1 MKPSIHNGAM
11 SDRAPLAAFA
21 GLAAL
26 AIAMGIGRFAFT
38 PVLPMMQG
46 DAGVTMVQGGWL
58 ASANYV
64 GYLVGGL
71 SAVAMRMTPRRAIR
85 IGLAVVG
92 VSTLAMGLS
101 THLATWLVLRTL
113 AGIASAWVL
122 VFASAW
128 CLDRFQ
134 SVPSRSRQALLSAA
148 VFAGVGIGIAVAGAA
163 CVLVSIF
170 DGSSTLAWIALGVL
184 SLGGSAVIWNLF
196 EPTHVPVTA
205 RAAAPLSWNAET
217 VRLVL
222 CYGAFGFGYII
233 PATFLSA
240 MARDA
245 ASDPAIYGW
254 SWPVFGAAAAVST
267 FAAAMLRRRLADRWI
282 WIAGHV
288 AMAAG
293 VVVPLAW
300 RGLGGIV
307 VSALLVGGTFMV
319 VTMVGMQEA
328 RRVAG
333 PHSRSLIAAMT
344 SAFAAGQIAGP
355 LAVSALAAHGAGFGP
370 ALGLAAALLILSAV
384 ALVPFPSTRR
394 SP

>member
-1 MKPSIHNGAM
+1 MPDNPAP
-11 SDRAPLAAFA
+11 DRMTRAALG
-21 GLAAL
+21 GLTAL

-38 PVLPMMQG
+38 PLLPMMQG
-46 DAGVTMVQGGWL
+46 DAGVTMVEGGWL

-64 GYLVGGL
+64 GYLLGGL
-71 SAVAMRMTPRRAIR
+71 CAVAMRLSPPRAIR

-92 VSTLAMGLS
+92 FSTLAMGFS
-101 THLATWLVLRTL
+101 SHMAAWLVLRTL

-128 CLDRFQ
+128 SLDRFQ
-134 SVPSRSRQALLSAA
+134 AVSSRSRQAFLGAT
-148 VFAGVGIGIAVAGAA
+148 VFAGVGIGIAIAGGA
-163 CVLVSIF
+163 CAVLSIVH
-170 DGSSTLAWIALGVL
+170 GRSALAWIVLGIL
-184 SLGGSAVIWNLF
+184 SLAGSIAIWNLF
-196 EPTHVPVTA
+196 EPIPAAPAA
-205 RAAAPLSWNAET
+205 RAAARLSWNSET
-217 VRLVL
+217 ARLVT

-254 SWPVFGAAAAVST
+254 SWPMFGAAAASST
-267 FAAAMLRRRLADRWI
+267 FAAALLRRRLSDRWI
-282 WIAGHV
+282 WIAGHI

-300 RGLGGIV
+300 HGLGGIV
-307 VSALLVGGTFMV
+307 VSALLVGGTFLV

-333 PHSRSLIAAMT
+333 PQSRPLIAAMT

-355 LAVSALAAHGAGFGP
+355 LVVSALAARGAGFAP
-370 ALGLAAALLILSAV
+370 ALCIAGAVLLLSAL
-384 ALVPFPSTRR
+384 ALVPIPSQKR

>member
-1 MKPSIHNGAM
+1 MLDNAG
-11 SDRAPLAAFA
+11 SDRMTLAALG

-38 PVLPMMQG
+38 PLLPMMQS

-64 GYLVGGL
+64 GYLLGGL
-71 SAVAMRMTPRRAIR
+71 SAVAMRLSPSRAIH
-85 IGLAVVG
+85 IGLAIVG
-92 VSTLAMGLS
+92 LSTLAMGFS
-101 THLATWLVLRTL
+101 SHMATWLVLRTL

-134 SVPSRSRQALLSAA
+134 AVPSRSRQAFLSAT
-148 VFAGVGIGIAVAGAA
+148 VFSGVGIGIAIAGVA
-163 CVLVSIF
+163 CVAVSIVHAT
-170 DGSSTLAWIALGVL
+170 SALAWIVLGIL
-184 SLGGSAVIWNLF
+184 SLAGSIAIWNIF
-196 EPTHVPVTA
+196 EPMP
-205 RAAAPLSWNAET
+205 AAPASHAEGRLSWNAET
-217 VRLVL
+217 ARFVMS
-222 CYGAFGFGYII
+222 YGAFGFGYII

-245 ASDPAIYGW
+245 ASNPAIYGW
-254 SWPVFGAAAAVST
+254 SWPAFGAAAAAST
-267 FAAAMLRRRLADRWI
+267 FAAALLRRRLADRWI
-282 WIAGHV
+282 WTAGHI

-300 RGLGGIV
+300 HGLGGIV
-307 VSALLVGGTFMV
+307 ASALLVGGTFMV

-328 RRVAG
+328 RRIAG
-333 PHSRSLIAAMT
+333 SHSRALIAAMT

-355 LAVSALAAHGAGFGP
+355 LVVSALAARGAGFAP
-370 ALGLAAALLILSAV
+370 ALCIAGAVLVLSAV
-384 ALVPFPSTRR
+384 ALIPIASLTR

>member
-1 MKPSIHNGAM
+1 MYK
-11 SDRAPLAAFA
+11 RASLAALA
-21 GLAAL
+21 GFAAL

-38 PVLPMMQG
+38 PLLPMMQA
-46 DAGVTMVQGGWL
+46 DAGVSMVEGGWL

-64 GYLVGGL
+64 GYLLGGL
-71 SAVAMRMTPRRAIR
+71 SAVAMRMSPPRAVR
-85 IGLAVVG
+85 IGLALVG
-92 VSTLAMGLS
+92 LSTLAMGFS
-101 THLATWLVLRTL
+101 TAMATWIVLRTL

-128 CLDRFQ
+128 CLDQFQ
-134 SVPSRSRQALLSAA
+134 SVPSRSRQALLSAT
-148 VFAGVGIGIAVAGAA
+148 VFAGVGVGIAIAGLA
-163 CVLVSIF
+163 CVVVSVVH
-170 DGSSTLAWIALGVL
+170 GTSALGWIVLGVL
-184 SLGGSAVIWNLF
+184 SLAGSAAIWNLF
-196 EPTHVPVTA
+196 EPAHAPVAA
-205 RAAAPLSWNAET
+205 RAAATLTWNAET

-254 SWPVFGAAAAVST
+254 SWPLFGAAAAAST
-267 FAAAMLRRRLADRWI
+267 FAAALLRRRLADRWI
-282 WIAGHV
+282 WIAGHI

-307 VSALLVGGTFMV
+307 VSALLVGGTFMA

-328 RRVAG
+328 RRIAG
-333 PHSRSLIAAMT
+333 ANSRPLIAAMT

-355 LAVSALAAHGAGFGP
+355 LVVSALAAHGAGFAP
-370 ALGLAAALLILSAV
+370 ALWIAGALLLVSAV
-384 ALVPFPSTRR
+384 ALIPFPSRR
-394 SP
+394 RFP

>member
-1 MKPSIHNGAM
+1 MPD
-11 SDRAPLAAFA
+11 DRVPDRMTLAALG

-38 PVLPMMQG
+38 PLLPMMQG
-46 DAGVTMVQGGWL
+46 DAGVTVVEGGWL

-64 GYLVGGL
+64 GYLLGGL
-71 SAVAMRMTPRRAIR
+71 SAVAMRLSPPRAIR

-92 VSTLAMGLS
+92 LATLAMGLS
-101 THLATWLVLRTL
+101 SHMATWLVLRTL

-134 SVPSRSRQALLSAA
+134 AVPSRSRQAFLGAT
-148 VFAGVGIGIAVAGAA
+148 VFAGVGIGIAIAGAA
-163 CVLVSIF
+163 CVAVSIVHATS
-170 DGSSTLAWIALGVL
+170 GLAWIVLGVL
-184 SLGGSAVIWNLF
+184 SLAGSIAIWNIF
-196 EPTHVPVTA
+196 EPMP
-205 RAAAPLSWNAET
+205 AAPASHARRLSWNAEKARF
-217 VRLVL
+217 VMGY
-222 CYGAFGFGYII
+222 CAFGFGYII

-245 ASDPAIYGW
+245 ASNPAIYGW
-254 SWPVFGAAAAVST
+254 SWPVFGAAAAAST
-267 FAAAMLRRRLADRWI
+267 FAAALLRRRLADRWI

-293 VVVPLAW
+293 VVMPLAW
-300 RGLGGIV
+300 HGLGGIV
-307 VSALLVGGTFMV
+307 ASALLVGGTFMV

-333 PHSRSLIAAMT
+333 PHSRALIAAMT

-355 LAVSALAAHGAGFGP
+355 LVVSALAARGAGFAP
-370 ALGLAAALLILSAV
+370 ALCIAGTVLLLSAL
-384 ALVPFPSTRR
+384 ALAPIPSLKR

>member
-1 MKPSIHNGAM
+1 MPDNPVP
-11 SDRAPLAAFA
+11 DRMTRAALG

-38 PVLPMMQG
+38 PLLPMMQG
-46 DAGVTMVQGGWL
+46 DAGVTVVEGGWL

-64 GYLVGGL
+64 GYLLGGL
-71 SAVAMRMTPRRAIR
+71 SAVAMRLCPPRAIR
-85 IGLAVVG
+85 IGLAAVG
-92 VSTLAMGLS
+92 LATLAMGFS
-101 THLATWLVLRTL
+101 SHMAAWLVLRTL

-134 SVPSRSRQALLSAA
+134 AVSSRSRQAFLGAT
-148 VFAGVGIGIAVAGAA
+148 VFAGVGIGIAIAGVA
-163 CVLVSIF
+163 CVVLSIVHAT
-170 DGSSTLAWIALGVL
+170 SALAWVVLGIL
-184 SLGGSAVIWNLF
+184 SLAGSIAIWNLL
-196 EPTHVPVTA
+196 EPSPATPAV
-205 RAAAPLSWNAET
+205 RAAPRLSWNAET
-217 VRLVL
+217 VRLVV

-245 ASDPAIYGW
+245 ASNPAIYGW
-254 SWPVFGAAAAVST
+254 SWPVFGAAAALST
-267 FAAAMLRRRLADRWI
+267 FAAALLRRRLADRWI
-282 WIAGHV
+282 WIAGHI

-307 VSALLVGGTFMV
+307 ASALLVGGTFMV
-319 VTMVGMQEA
+319 VTMVGIQEA

-333 PHSRSLIAAMT
+333 PHPRPLIAAMT
-344 SAFAAGQIAGP
+344 SSFAAGQIAGP
-355 LAVSALAAHGAGFGP
+355 LVVSALAARGAGFAP
-370 ALGLAAALLILSAV
+370 ALCIAGAALLLG
-384 ALVPFPSTRR
+384 ALALAPIPSLKR

>member
-1 MKPSIHNGAM
+1 MLDNPV
-11 SDRAPLAAFA
+11 SDRMTLAALG

-38 PVLPMMQG
+38 PLLPMMQS
-46 DAGVTMVQGGWL
+46 DAGITMVQGGWL
-58 ASANYV
+58 ASANYA
-64 GYLVGGL
+64 GYLLGGL
-71 SAVAMRMTPRRAIR
+71 SAVAMRLAPSRAIH
-85 IGLAVVG
+85 IGLAIVG
-92 VSTLAMGLS
+92 VSTLAMGFS
-101 THLATWLVLRTL
+101 THLAAWLVLRTL

-134 SVPSRSRQALLSAA
+134 AVPSRSRQAFLSAT
-148 VFAGVGIGIAVAGAA
+148 VFAGVGIGIAIAGVA
-163 CVLVSIF
+163 CVVLSIVHAT
-170 DGSSTLAWIALGVL
+170 SALAWIVLGIL
-184 SLGGSAVIWNLF
+184 SLAGSIAIWNLF
-196 EPTHVPVTA
+196 EPIPAAPAARHAARLSWTADTA
-205 RAAAPLSWNAET
+205 R
-217 VRLVL
+217 LVM

-245 ASDPAIYGW
+245 ASDPAIYAW
-254 SWPVFGAAAAVST
+254 SWPAFGAAAASST
-267 FAAAMLRRRLADRWI
+267 FAAALLRRRLADRWI
-282 WIAGHV
+282 WIAGHI

-293 VVVPLAW
+293 VVVPLVW

-333 PHSRSLIAAMT
+333 PHSRPLIAAMT

-355 LAVSALAAHGAGFGP
+355 LVVSALAARGAGFAP
-370 ALGLAAALLILSAV
+370 ALWIAGAVLLLSAV
-384 ALVPFPSTRR
+384 ALVPIPSPKR